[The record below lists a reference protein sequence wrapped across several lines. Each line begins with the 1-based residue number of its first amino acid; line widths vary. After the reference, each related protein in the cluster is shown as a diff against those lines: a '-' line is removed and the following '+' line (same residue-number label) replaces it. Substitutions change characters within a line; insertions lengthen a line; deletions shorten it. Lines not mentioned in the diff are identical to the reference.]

1 MGFITLF
8 FLATGLAMD
17 AFAVS
22 VSNGICQKNIG
33 IKEALQTATTFGL
46 FQAGMPLIGYYLGRT
61 ISSAVEF
68 LGHWIALVLLT
79 FIGGSMIY
87 EAIKE
92 LRRPEENQCKA
103 SFSMKDVLVKGST
116 TSIDAFAVGISF
128 AVIQTNIVSAVLLI
142 GIVTFVF
149 SLLGV
154 YLGKSFGGMLKEK
167 AEFIGGCI
175 LILIGLK
182 IFIEHIVNGI

>member
-8 FLATGLAMD
+8 FLAIGLAMD

-22 VSNGICQKNIG
+22 VSNGICHKNAG
-33 IKEALQTATTFGL
+33 IKEALLTATTFGL
-46 FQAGMPLIGYYLGRT
+46 FQAGMPLIGYYTGRT

-68 LGHWIALVLLT
+68 LDHWIALVLLT

-92 LRRPEENQCKA
+92 LRRPGKSQCKA
-103 SFSMKDVLVKGST
+103 RFSMKDILVQGVA
-116 TSIDAFAVGISF
+116 TSVDAFAVGISF
-128 AVIQTNIVSAVLLI
+128 AMIPTDIVSAVGLI
-142 GIVTFVF
+142 GIVTFLF
-149 SLLGV
+149 SVLGV
-154 YLGKSFGGMLKEK
+154 YLGRSFGGLLKEK

-182 IFIEHIVNGI
+182 IFIEHTMNGI